1 MGALYQRGYRSV
13 KRRRARLTDYEE
25 LESPLLHVGQP
36 LMGSRHSVFVGRN
49 GGLRILR
56 AGASLE
62 YAMPL
67 PDRTADLLLR
77 R

>member
-1 MGALYQRGYRSV
+1 
-13 KRRRARLTDYEE
+13 
-25 LESPLLHVGQP
+25 
-36 LMGSRHSVFVGRN
+36 MGSRHSVFVGRN

-67 PDRTADLLLR
+67 PDRTVDLLLR

>member
-1 MGALYQRGYRSV
+1 MGALHLRGYRSI
-13 KRRRARLTDYEE
+13 KRRRGRLADYEE
-25 LESPLLHVGQP
+25 LESPLLHVGLP
-36 LMGSRHSVFVGRN
+36 LMGSRHSVFVGLN

-67 PDRTADLLLR
+67 PDRTVDLLLR